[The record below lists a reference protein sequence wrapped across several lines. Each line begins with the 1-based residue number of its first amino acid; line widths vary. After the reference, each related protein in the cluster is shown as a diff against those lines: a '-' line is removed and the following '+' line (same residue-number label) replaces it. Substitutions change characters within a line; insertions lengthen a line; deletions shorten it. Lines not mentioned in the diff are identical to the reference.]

1 MEPDFFFPLEPLCPP
16 QNGYLTPEP
25 TVISLMTIRYS
36 PASTPMSE
44 ELWPTILPPEGISI
58 HIKADNNGAIG
69 LSAGTTPHSH
79 TKQFDKMEVNYVQ
92 EQVQLQRVLLQKIP
106 TEDNIADIFTKPL
119 PESKFR
125 RFRQGLGIET

>member
-1 MEPDFFFPLEPLCPP
+1 LA
-16 QNGYLTPEP
+16 N
-25 TVISLMTIRYS
+25 
-36 PASTPMSE
+36 STPSKKPSSSDKVSKE
-44 ELWPTILPPEGISI
+44 IWPAILPPEGISI

-79 TKQFDKMEVNYVQ
+79 TKHFNRMEFNYVQ
-92 EQVQLQRVLLQKIP
+92 KQIQLQRVLLQKIP

-125 RFRQGLGIET
+125 ALPSRPRDRYLAIPCTDDTSR